1 MRGLDLESARLF
13 LVAHEEGSLTKAAE
27 KSHLALP
34 AVTKRIQELERL
46 FGVVLF
52 DRHARGVTATPAGEE
67 LAVHLQSVMHRLNM
81 ASQAMKEFAAGQRG
95 MVRIVATQSAI
106 AGGLADKVAAY
117 SAIHRDI
124 IVDLREI
131 NGWSIVPEIE
141 GGRADLGLTLSVF
154 EPPIGMSSVPFREV
168 RLVAMV
174 PGGHPLAR
182 MRRATFDE
190 LLQFDHVTLGPQSA
204 LCAFLVQLAADRRQ
218 TFRYRG
224 VQSFDVMRSM
234 IGANLGIGI
243 MSEVMAKPFAR
254 KLGAV
259 CLAIDE
265 DWAERQIRVWYREDL
280 ITSAARAFKQFI
292 TPARGA

>member
-154 EPPIGMSSVPFREV
+154 DPPIGMSSVPFREV